1 MKYILLMLIVVF
13 FSSCNSKSDLLTL
26 KSPSGN
32 LKVVVTTNN
41 NKQVFYRINSIDN
54 DGEKVVLFNSPLG
67 VVRNDVDFTR
77 NLQYKGSSE
86 PQLISDN
93 YLMSSG
99 KQSRLD
105 YNARETDVVFSTST
119 GEELEITFRV
129 FDEGVAFRYRFPGSG
144 DEKFTVTAEA
154 TGFAVSDSVD
164 GWMSPYQV
172 ATSWGNP
179 GYEEDFLTVKSG
191 TPSPD
196 GAGWCFPLLFHSN
209 GKWIYISEAG
219 LDENYCGTHLN
230 QESTGGIYT
239 VAMPAANERLGDGNA
254 SPASVLPW
262 EMPWR
267 FILISD
273 SLNGIVE
280 SQMVYHL
287 AESSKIKD
295 TSWIKPGRASWEWW
309 SSKSGRTVKELK
321 HFVDLAAEMGWEYS
335 LVDAGWEQMPDG
347 NIEDVVDYANNKNVG
362 LLLWYNSGGRRDSS
376 AQNEEFVLFNDD
388 TREKEMSRLEEWG
401 IKGIKV
407 DFFATDKQ
415 FGIAL
420 YRKILEDAARHRLLV
435 DFHGCTLPRGWTR
448 TYPNLL
454 TMEAVRGAE
463 CYRFSKTYPDIAASY
478 NTMAAL
484 LRGTAGPTDFT
495 PATFSDNRYPH
506 KTTSAHELALTVV
519 YESGIVHMADTPE
532 SYRSLKPQA
541 IEFLKKV
548 PAAWDESK
556 LIKAVPGELFIVA
569 RRKGEKWFVAGINGK
584 NEVQDVTL
592 FLPEELT
599 NATCISDGEFRDD
612 LVFLNTGNNSNLSV
626 SLKPN
631 GGFVIF

>member
-93 YLMSSG
+93 YSMSSG

-144 DEKFTVTAEA
+144 DEKVTVTAEA

-179 GYEEDFLTVKSG
+179 GYEEDFLKVKSG

-239 VAMPAANERLGDGNA
+239 VAMPATNERLGDGNA

-321 HFVDLAAEMGWEYS
+321 RFVDLAAEMGWEYS

-347 NIEDVVDYANNKNVG
+347 NIQDVVDYANNKNVG

-592 FLPEELT
+592 FLPEGLT